1 MTASSIPL
9 GGVNRTV
16 EIVKRWLLSKGR
28 SHSCFGYRCGGPGW
42 AAIPDS
48 PTRKYS
54 DFRIDASDRGRVQRF
69 RNYRGHQ
76 ERTGDGLSSFCS
88 IYGVCGNGPIFRQLC
103 SHNVAAFRTFG
114 VAEYSDVRRIWE
126 LFAFLPWVS
135 YCRQHTSGKD

>member
-54 DFRIDASDRGRVQRF
+54 DFRIDASDRGRV
-69 RNYRGHQ
+69 
-76 ERTGDGLSSFCS
+76 
-88 IYGVCGNGPIFRQLC
+88 
-103 SHNVAAFRTFG
+103 G
-114 VAEYSDVRRIWE
+114 VAESA
-126 LFAFLPWVS
+126 LAFRSSVLLLPS
-135 YCRQHTSGKD
+135 PRGEDHGMSSC